1 MQKKKIVRE
10 KVTND
15 KQIKPTKK
23 VASKNKQE
31 SRKRTT
37 AIKKTKKNEVFQI
50 WASDYQLEAMRLLI
64 PPETLTVSEWAEK
77 YRMLDSKSSAIPG
90 KWNNEV
96 TPYLVGIMDEFNNY
110 ETEKIIFVKP
120 TQVGGTE
127 ALQNMVGYIV
137 MQEPS
142 PTMVVYPT
150 EILAKSVS
158 ENRLQVM
165 FKTSPELKKRFDENS
180 QLLELQFDGM
190 YLTLAGSNSPSGLAS
205 KPIKYLMLD
214 EVDKY
219 PGASTKE
226 ADPIELAIE
235 RTKTFHNC
243 KIFITS
249 TPTLKT

>member
-23 VASKNKQE
+23 VTSKNKQE
-31 SRKRTT
+31 GRKRTT
-37 AIKKTKKNEVFQI
+37 TIKKTKKNKASQI
-50 WASDYQLEAMRLLI
+50 WAADYQLEAMKLLI

-127 ALQNMVGYIV
+127 SLQNMVGYIV
-137 MQEPS
+137 MQEPA
-142 PTMVVYPT
+142 PTMIVYPT
-150 EILAKSVS
+150 EMLAKSVS

-190 YLTLAGSNSPSGLAS
+190 YLTLAGSNSPSGLISTQGHLLKKQIQSNLQLKELRLSITAR
-205 KPIKYLMLD
+205 YL
-214 EVDKY
+214 
-219 PGASTKE
+219 
-226 ADPIELAIE
+226 
-235 RTKTFHNC
+235 
-243 KIFITS
+243 
-249 TPTLKT
+249 